1 MVSVPAAARNGNV
14 QGRATQITC
23 SFDLPAFAD
32 DLPNHEE
39 RRFGTRLPRGL
50 RSAW

>member
-14 QGRATQITC
+14 RGRATQVTC

-32 DLPNHEE
+32 DLPN
-39 RRFGTRLPRGL
+39 RDLSKILRMPRTFP
-50 RSAW
+50 